1 MDFKMYAISTETSPK
16 HTTNITLSDGTRVAI
31 HTSDLQKFL
40 DLQTAI
46 AEVEAAYVEASE

>member
-1 MDFKMYAISTETSPK
+1 MYAISTETPPK